1 MFHTKLKRPVLTPDL
16 LPRPLLLEELEK
28 KGYLPFLL
36 VSAPA
41 GYGKS
46 VLISQWLE
54 VSGGD
59 YTWISLE
66 EGMND
71 TSTFL
76 NYLTEAFKIVSPV
89 EKQGLINLQNDYK
102 FLSWETIIEKIV
114 NITTKLQGHSR
125 LVLDD
130 YHLIRNQEIHELVQA
145 LINENTGNL
154 LVVIITRWDPPFI
167 LRKLRLYQKMFEIR
181 MKDLRFQE
189 HEIIELL
196 AVEDNSSFRADEI
209 KELAARTEGWILAIR
224 MIGIAKSFPAEG
236 DKKKDV
242 NILTKDLDQLMSYIS
257 SSLDPNFFRQ
267 MQLCSLCDQFN
278 ADLIDSICTYAFKG
292 ACKADI
298 FLAKLKDLNFFLI
311 PTRDDG
317 AWYRFHHLVR
327 DILKRH
333 LESSEPNIIIPLY
346 LNISSWFS
354 GKGFIDEAIY
364 YASKAKNYELTCALI
379 SEHKERILD
388 QGRWWVVQRWLE
400 NIPQHIRIVNM
411 DMLLTELF
419 IYEETYN
426 HREVSFIL
434 DALESLDIE
443 NADAK
448 SLSRYLYHLGYYL
461 TFLSPNPEKAL
472 EVLQRS
478 KVLYKDESIVFGA
491 RRELIL
497 AIARQMLGKSAIA
510 LRDLDNID
518 KSSQNASI
526 MHLRS
531 LHARA
536 IVCLLSGNLLD
547 SVSASEKFHFTVK
560 SSKFQYF
567 EAWSFYLLGNSAFQT
582 FNKDK
587 SQLALQEAIGYKGM
601 INYRVYFDALAGSVL
616 LSSLKGDDKATESF
630 LMAMKQTAKKMKDTS
645 FKTFYQS
652 VRARVQWHKG
662 QGDMEM
668 SWVQTDWVKQR
679 PASYLFVLMDVPDLT
694 KIRIIVSHGSLLQV
708 EEALDVLDE
717 VKTFLDNVY
726 NKYHVVDV
734 HILKAMAQL
743 RIGRKEDAKISLNE
757 AFAIAEKEDMIRA
770 FIEAYRVMPSLFNLL
785 EHSTPHRILT
795 RIGFDYA
802 VRKSPRTSSSD
813 SHELTLREQELIR
826 LIAKGLR
833 NKEVADQL
841 NISAVTVKSHLTNI
855 YRKLDV
861 PNRTT
866 MLRKV
871 REFSMLF

>member
-76 NYLTEAFKIVSPV
+76 NYLTEALKIVSPA
-89 EKQGLINLQNDYK
+89 EKQSLIKLQNDYK

-181 MKDLRFQE
+181 MQDLRFQE

-196 AVEDNSSFRADEI
+196 AVKDSSSFRADQI
-209 KELAARTEGWILAIR
+209 KELTARTEGWILAIR
-224 MIGIAKSFPAEG
+224 MIIMAKSFPNLV
-236 DKKKDV
+236 DKKMGSE
-242 NILTKDLDQLMSYIS
+242 ILTTDLDELLDHIS
-257 SSLDPNFFRQ
+257 QSLDPNFFRQ

-311 PTRDDG
+311 PTSYNG
-317 AWYRFHHLVR
+317 TWYRFHHLFG

-333 LESSEPNIIIPLY
+333 LERSEPNIIIPLY
-346 LNISSWFS
+346 LHISSWFS
-354 GKGFIDEAIY
+354 GKGLIDEAIH
-364 YASKAKNYELTCALI
+364 YAIKAKNYELTCDLI
-379 SEHKERILD
+379 SEHRTRILD
-388 QGRWWVVQRWLE
+388 QGQWWVVQRWLE
-400 NIPQHIRIVNM
+400 NIPEHIRRANIE
-411 DMLLTELF
+411 MLLTELF
-419 IYEETYN
+419 ICEETYN
-426 HREVSFIL
+426 FREVSYIL
-434 DALESLDIE
+434 NTLESLGIE
-443 NADAK
+443 NADAN

-461 TFLSPNPEKAL
+461 TFLRPNPEKAL
-472 EVLQRS
+472 EVLERS

-497 AIARQMLGKSAIA
+497 ATVRQMLGKSDVA
-510 LRDLDNID
+510 LGILDDID
-518 KSSQNASI
+518 KSFQYASI

-531 LHARA
+531 LHAR
-536 IVCLLSGNLLD
+536 VMVYMLSGNLPD
-547 SVSASEKFHFTVK
+547 SVSAAEKFHFTVK
-560 SSKFQYF
+560 SSKFKVL
-567 EAWSFYLLGNSAFQT
+567 EAWSFYLLGNGAFQT

-587 SQLALQEAIGYKGM
+587 SKLALKEVLGYEGM
-601 INYRVYFDALAGSVL
+601 LNYRVYFDALAGSVL
-616 LSSLKGDDKATESF
+616 LSSLKGDDKATESS
-630 LMAMKQTAKKMKDTS
+630 LMAMKQMAEKMKDTS
-645 FKTFYQS
+645 FKIYYQS
-652 VRARVQWHKG
+652 VRARVRLHKG
-662 QGDMEM
+662 QGDSEM
-668 SWVQTDWVKQR
+668 SWAQTHWVKQT
-679 PASYLFVLMDVPDLT
+679 PASYLFFLIDVPDFT
-694 KIRIIVSHGSLLQV
+694 KIRILVSHGSLLQV
-708 EEALDVLDE
+708 EEALNVLEE

-743 RIGRKEDAKISLNE
+743 RIGQEEDAKISLNI
-757 AFAIAEKEDMIRA
+757 ALAIAEKEDTIRA
-770 FIEAYRVMPSLFNLL
+770 LIEAYRVMPSLFNLL
-785 EHSTPHRILT
+785 EHSTPHRIL
-795 RIGFDYA
+795 RRMGFDFA
-802 VRKSPRTSSSD
+802 VQKSPRTSSSD

-855 YRKLDV
+855 YRKLEV

-871 REFSMLF
+871 RERSILF